1 MTFIGKCRKIWG
13 AMCQLINCSKEASKY
28 TVCVFLLRVE
38 STFPNLTLLTD
49 WPSCQVV
56 LVWKTPRDQQ
66 LAQTPVTSINTKWN
80 LLVALLAADTIALTT
95 TFLGTGYLEIPTY
108 LIEVESA
115 TTSWCQHYHWQ
126 RLLDYSRWKPAY
138 HQPDPSLPFI
148 HTFTPFLDCQEINM
162 CD

>member
-1 MTFIGKCRKIWG
+1 
-13 AMCQLINCSKEASKY
+13 MCLS
-28 TVCVFLLRVE
+28 TE
-38 STFPNLTLLTD
+38 SRIYPNLTLLTD

-56 LVWKTPRDQQ
+56 LVWKRPRDQQ
-66 LAQTPVTSINTKWN
+66 LAQTPVTSTNSEWN
-80 LLVALLAADTIALTT
+80 LLVALLAADSIALTI
-95 TFLGTGYLEIPTY
+95 TFLRTGYLEIPTY

-126 RLLDYSRWKPAY
+126 RLLDYSPWKPAY

-148 HTFTPFLDCQEINM
+148 HTFTPLLDCQEINM